1 MSIRKENMSDY
12 RVKITIRNERLL
24 KAIEDA
30 GYKSA
35 RQFAIQNAI
44 EPERVGRLIRG
55 AEKPIDKKGR
65 VTKNC
70 SEILSLLNKT
80 LKECFTNRQLE
91 GFKSNTFET
100 RVEETEL
107 MQLVN
112 PVKNNEV
119 RLIEQDIQLNLN
131 EIFSKYLSPREE
143 KVLRMRYGIG
153 LNTDHT
159 LEEVG
164 LQFSVTGERI
174 KQIEAKAL
182 RKLRRPKIISKLI
195 KTGFYD
201 VFTKVD
207 LNKNHLQKDKLYREK
222 INKQNKWDMYNNG

>member
-80 LKECFTNRQLE
+80 LKECFTDRQLE

-222 INKQNKWDMYNNG
+222 MNKQNKWDMYNNG

>member
-1 MSIRKENMSDY
+1 MSDY

-80 LKECFTNRQLE
+80 LKECFTDRQLE

-143 KVLRMRYGIG
+143 KVLRMKYGIG

-159 LEEVG
+159 YEEIGLE
-164 LQFSVTGERI
+164 LSVSLERI
-174 KQIEAKAL
+174 RQIAERAI
-182 RKLRRPKIISKLI
+182 RKLKHPNIVSKLI
-195 KTGFYD
+195 STGFHD
-201 VFTKVD
+201 IFTKVD
-207 LNKNHLQKDKLYREK
+207 VKPEQLKKYQQYEN
-222 INKQNKWDMYNNG
+222 INKYNQTKEQEKCI

>member
-30 GYKSA
+30 GYRSA

-80 LKECFTNRQLE
+80 LKECFTDRQLE

-222 INKQNKWDMYNNG
+222 MNKQNKWDMYNNG

>member
-1 MSIRKENMSDY
+1 MRREIMADY

-80 LKECFTNRQLE
+80 LKECFTDRQLE

-100 RVEETEL
+100 KVEETEL

-119 RLIEQDIQLNLN
+119 RLIEQEIQLNLN

-164 LQFSVTGERI
+164 LQFSVTKDRI
-174 KQIEAKAL
+174 RQIEAKAVK
-182 RKLRRPKIISKLI
+182 KLQHPKIISKLI

-207 LNKNHLQKDKLYREK
+207 LNKNHLKKVKLHEER
-222 INKQNKWDMYNNG
+222 NNG

>member
-1 MSIRKENMSDY
+1 MFIRKENMSDY

-30 GYKSA
+30 GYRSA

-80 LKECFTNRQLE
+80 LKECFTDRQLE

-119 RLIEQDIQLNLN
+119 RLIEQDVQLNLN

-222 INKQNKWDMYNNG
+222 MNKQNKWDMYNNG

>member
-80 LKECFTNRQLE
+80 LKECFTDRQLE

-119 RLIEQDIQLNLN
+119 RLIEQDVQLNLN

-222 INKQNKWDMYNNG
+222 MNKQNKWDMYNNG